1 MGKDAQ
7 SMILALQNWSARDS
21 RVLRIT
27 LWCQS
32 QCQTK
37 PNLFRDASL
46 SGYNKCWS
54 YTSNWT

>member
-7 SMILALQNWSARDS
+7 WDS
-21 RVLRIT
+21 RILRIT

-32 QCQTK
+32 HCQTK

-54 YTSNWT
+54 YTSKLIN